1 MDKRFK
7 WPFNQ
12 KRNNYLDQP
21 PPHARG
27 YHPLYNKSYSRLQNY
42 PNYKFSNHNA
52 SGGGGN
58 KVYYNQQ
65 PPPPSIYAREA
76 SGGGGGGGWLAP
88 APPVADSGYS
98 SNNNSSSSTNSSS
111 DVVTMIVENNN
122 LKKMIVLHLNLMQEQ
137 TDSLTAKDKELYE
150 QNGRIKTLL
159 SQNQELMQ
167 QIDKL
172 GQRIEDLR
180 NHLRRRA
187 ERDDVEVPKAKVHC
201 YADKETQTIDFA
213 PPLQEE
219 LKEQEQIKSHIHGY
233 PQKSIK
239 QSQNVP
245 VLVTSVTDLPPT
257 TPMLDS
263 SKGRDKFNCGKKVS
277 TIFLHRVH
285 QEKTKFQPP
294 DELEDQQQQQQEEE
308 QREEMLEEDVE
319 VDEMQI
325 NMEDEEHIYNALETH
340 EMEVVTETI
349 IGAEEELGAEEE
361 TVGDV
366 DPVNN
371 GHIYEDEEEE
381 SEEEEDDDE
390 EEEEDDE
397 EDEEEEDDDK
407 EELHQEE
414 DEDQQQ
420 LEEEEH
426 QQQQEEEEDLKV
438 EQEIITN
445 NLWQPN
451 DEPHEEIV
459 EEETEK
465 GDHEQGQVSA
475 YNI

>member
-52 SGGGGN
+52 SGGG

-98 SNNNSSSSTNSSS
+98 SNNNSSTTNSSS

-180 NHLRRRA
+180 NQLRRRA

-201 YADKETQTIDFA
+201 YADKETQTIELA

-219 LKEQEQIKSHIHGY
+219 LKEQEPIKSHLHGY

-257 TPMLDS
+257 TPILDS

-285 QEKTKFQPP
+285 QEKTKFQKS
-294 DELEDQQQQQQEEE
+294 DELEDQQQQQEEE
-308 QREEMLEEDVE
+308 QREEILEEDVE
-319 VDEMQI
+319 VDDMQI
-325 NMEDEEHIYNALETH
+325 NMEDEEHIYHDALETH

-361 TVGDV
+361 TVDDV

-371 GHIYEDEEEE
+371 GHIYEDDEEEEE
-381 SEEEEDDDE
+381 SDEDEDDDE

-397 EDEEEEDDDK
+397 EEDEEEDDEK
-407 EELHQEE
+407 EEL
-414 DEDQQQ
+414 QQ
-420 LEEEEH
+420 EEEE
-426 QQQQEEEEDLKV
+426 QQQQEEEEELQEEEDLKV

-465 GDHEQGQVSA
+465 GDQKQGQVSA